1 MWRTDR
7 GSVKQA
13 VHAILHKGK
22 KSISAALS
30 SQHHQINGSLHSTC
44 QPQRIKTQHRHTAK
58 KHRQGESG
66 FRGSTALPG
75 VTCPLTHCQV
85 GLQCQC
91 SGRKIVKG
99 GLPFLSAGF
108 CGQSAPPKR
117 VSLLGKIENSRGG
130 VLTHHEQTAFH
141 RKPFFKLFQCPIT
154 GECYGGCSPNNIGD
168 GLLMLSEMN
177 GRYKGG
183 EGKGLWG
190 AGARPPFKTHSLRT
204 RQVTSN
210 RGRGGGSQ

>member
-7 GSVKQA
+7 GSFKQA
-13 VHAILHKGK
+13 LHAILHKGK

-30 SQHHQINGSLHSTC
+30 SQHHQINGNLHSTC
-44 QPQRIKTQHRHTAK
+44 QAQSIKTQHRHTAK

-85 GLQCQC
+85 GLQCQW
-91 SGRKIVKG
+91 SGKNSKGWAPLSVRWFLWAVSPTKEGISFGKHRK
-99 GLPFLSAGF
+99 
-108 CGQSAPPKR
+108 QSR
-117 VSLLGKIENSRGG
+117 G
-130 VLTHHEQTAFH
+130 VLTYHEQTTFH

-154 GECYGGCSPNNIGD
+154 GECYGGCSPNNIGY
-168 GLLMLSEMN
+168 GLLMLSEIN

-190 AGARPPFKTHSLRT
+190 AGARPPLITHSLRT